1 MGLDKLKFL
10 YKTLV
15 LEHAQRPHH
24 FVDQLPD
31 NYASVTLHNVTCGDT
46 INVAAQISNGKI
58 KDVVFNG
65 NGCTISQASASMMT
79 DAVSGRTTDDVH
91 KMVATFSTMAMGGQ
105 VADDAVSQ
113 LGDAAVMASVA
124 EFPAR
129 IKCAT
134 LAWHEIEEL
143 INRQQ

>member
-15 LEHAQRPHH
+15 LEHAKQPHH
-24 FVDQLPD
+24 RVTNLPD
-31 NYASVTLHNVTCGDT
+31 DYEQVTLHNTTCGDT
-46 INVAAQISNGKI
+46 INLAAKISDGKVS
-58 KDVVFNG
+58 DAVFNG

-79 DAVSGRTTDDVH
+79 DAVHGRTIADVEQ
-91 KMVATFSTMAMGGQ
+91 MVATFSTMTMGGQ
-105 VADDAVSQ
+105 VSDEAASQ

-134 LAWHEIEEL
+134 LAWHAIEEL
-143 INRQQ
+143 INRQ